1 MSKNSERWQDYP
13 YLVEWVAE
21 LNAWAAKYQIYEFIP
36 SDENQE
42 DPSGR
47 IPSVVDPEKL
57 GTVSKKYIWTLKT
70 VNGGEVFIESEFL
83 EWFEGDA
90 WIRGWYVGRV
100 SHENEGISIEAGK
113 DACSRCQGT
122 LEFENPEGELESCSH
137 DDGTWIDI
145 MDTDFRV

>member
-1 MSKNSERWQDYP
+1 MSENSERWQDYP
-13 YLVEWVAE
+13 YLDEWVAE

-47 IPSVVDPEKL
+47 IPSVVDP
-57 GTVSKKYIWTLKT
+57 GTISREFIWTLKT
-70 VNGGEVFIESEFL
+70 VNEGEVFIESEFL
-83 EWFEGDA
+83 DWLEDDA

-100 SHENEGISIEAGK
+100 SHENEPVIIEAGK
-113 DACSRCQGT
+113 DSCSQCLGT
-122 LEFENPEGELESCSH
+122 SEFENPEGEMEYCSH
-137 DDGTWIDI
+137 EYGAWIDI